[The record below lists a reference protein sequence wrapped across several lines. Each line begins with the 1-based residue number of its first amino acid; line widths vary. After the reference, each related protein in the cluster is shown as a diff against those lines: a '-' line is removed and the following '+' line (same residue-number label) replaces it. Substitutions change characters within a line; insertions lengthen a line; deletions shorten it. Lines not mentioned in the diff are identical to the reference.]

1 LTGIAKVDAGGGN
14 DTVYSATSISGHV
27 VYDGNA
33 GTDRLVITLM
43 LDQAQDATLR
53 DQFAILAANNGNGIV
68 DAAGLDFQSQNFEGL
83 EVRVQVGDA
92 YLPIDAGNVWIG
104 TPNHD
109 DRLPGQPGYTEALS
123 VPDYRSDQINESWA
137 ILVATVMIGSLAATR
152 TISLSAR
159 AATTR

>member
-1 LTGIAKVDAGGGN
+1 MTGIAKVDAGGGN

-68 DAAGLDFQSQNFEGL
+68 DAAGLDFQSQNFE
-83 EVRVQVGDA
+83 A
-92 YLPIDAGNVWIG
+92 
-104 TPNHD
+104 
-109 DRLPGQPGYTEALS
+109 
-123 VPDYRSDQINESWA
+123 
-137 ILVATVMIGSLAATR
+137 
-152 TISLSAR
+152 
-159 AATTR
+159 